1 MAGSPVLAVGGQT
14 VFVVAELAYP
24 ASPDTGDILFGV
36 GPLVTASGR
45 IVAGVAVL
53 RARLWRG
60 WSRLLPLLVGGW
72 LLIPMIPVLIA
83 TGGPPD
89 PIALLTIIAWDALRC
104 AAAVAVMVRGR
115 ASAPPVETVGATVP
129 RT

>member
-36 GPLVTASGR
+36 G
-45 IVAGVAVL
+45 
-53 RARLWRG
+53 
-60 WSRLLPLLVGGW
+60 